1 MTTTPVRL
9 LCCLI
14 AAFMLRSTAAAA
26 ESDIR
31 IAREWG
37 ELHGT
42 LAVPESGSA
51 TTAVVIIAGSGPTDR
66 NGNSSLGLQPRSY
79 AMLSDA
85 LCRAGFAV
93 LRYDKRAIGRSV
105 YPSERIADLT
115 FDDYI
120 DDAAACV
127 EYLRSEGYERV
138 VPVGHSEGA
147 LIAGCVAARCDVDGA
162 VLLSGAGY
170 RLDIILNRQ
179 LASQLMAVDMGLMV
193 RATAIL
199 NRLAS
204 GRMADDI
211 PPELQPLFGRHIQ
224 PFLISCMR
232 YDPVETIRGIDA
244 PILIVTGGA
253 DIQITPDNAHRLHE
267 AAPESRLVLLDA
279 MSHVLKDCASTDR
292 MEQLFTVYADSTLPL
307 SAGLADAVIEF
318 LTTI

>member
-1 MTTTPVRL
+1 M
-9 LCCLI
+9 
-14 AAFMLRSTAAAA
+14 
-26 ESDIR
+26 
-31 IAREWG
+31 
-37 ELHGT
+37 
-42 LAVPESGSA
+42 
-51 TTAVVIIAGSGPTDR
+51 
-66 NGNSSLGLQPRSY
+66 
-79 AMLSDA
+79 
-85 LCRAGFAV
+85 
-93 LRYDKRAIGRSV
+93 
-105 YPSERIADLT
+105 
-115 FDDYI
+115 
-120 DDAAACV
+120 
-127 EYLRSEGYERV
+127 
-138 VPVGHSEGA
+138 
-147 LIAGCVAARCDVDGA
+147 AARCHVDGA

-179 LASQLMAVDMGLMV
+179 LASQLMEVDMGLMV

-211 PPELQPLFGRHIQ
+211 PPELQLLFGRHIQ

-232 YDPVETIRGIDA
+232 YDPVETIRGIET

-267 AAPESRLVLLDA
+267 AAPASRLVVLDA

-292 MEQLFTVYADSTLPL
+292 MEQLSTVYADSTLPL